1 MKKNL
6 FALILTA
13 AVLLCATA
21 SCGKDEE
28 KTAESTPVT
37 EKAVDYQLRVYM
49 TVSQL
54 KYLDCEVSVL
64 FPGKEE
70 QIVKVENGKSNIVK
84 ADTVIDNKIIALT
97 EFFESKPQIYAC
109 LFDCNGL
116 RAGEAKA
123 KITFSRNAVE
133 CKDTA
138 ETVDIAVGALWTA
151 KTDGHLYLQTEGDQ
165 SFYGGV
171 YARDLGE
178 FLQTIGETF
187 ETTYSITH

>member
-6 FALILTA
+6 FTFILLAVALACGT
-13 AVLLCATA
+13 
-21 SCGKDEE
+21 SCNKEEE
-28 KTAESTPVT
+28 KPENGTPTT
-37 EKAVDYQLRVYM
+37 ENNVDYQLRVYL
-49 TVSQL
+49 TESQL

-138 ETVDIAVGALWTA
+138 GTVDIAVGALWTA

-171 YARDLGE
+171 YVRNLEE

>member
-6 FALILTA
+6 LAFILTA
-13 AVLLCATA
+13 AVLICTTT
-21 SCGKDEE
+21 SCNKEEE
-28 KTAESTPVT
+28 KPENGTPTT
-37 EKAVDYQLRVYM
+37 ENNVDYQLRVYL
-49 TVSQL
+49 TESQL

-123 KITFSRNAVE
+123 KITFSRNAGE

-138 ETVDIAVGALWTA
+138 GTVDIAVGALWTA

-171 YARDLGE
+171 YVRNLEE

>member
-13 AVLLCATA
+13 AVLLCAAT
-21 SCGKDEE
+21 SCDKDEE
-28 KTAESTPVT
+28 KTDDGTPVA
-37 EKAVDYQLRVYM
+37 EKTVDYQLRVYL
-49 TVSQL
+49 TADQL

-70 QIVKVENGKSNIVK
+70 QIVKVENGRSDIVK

-97 EFFESKPQIYAC
+97 DFFDAKPQIYVC
-109 LFDCNGL
+109 LIGCNGL
-116 RAGEAKA
+116 RAGKAKA
-123 KITFSRNAVE
+123 RITFSRNTVE

-151 KTDGHLYLQTEGDQ
+151 RTDGHLYLQTEGDR

-171 YARDLGE
+171 YVRDLEE
-178 FLQTIGETF
+178 FLQTIDNPTETAY
-187 ETTYSITH
+187 EIR